1 MPSGGN
7 GVGARRRCPSAQ
19 ASAHRMA
26 RVGEEGEV
34 GEEAAPE
41 AGAAPEE
48 GAALGRRR
56 SGRARFQFHDRSPVT
71 NPANHQLLPQL
82 SLFGNDNF
90 RNFPFLEGN

>member
-19 ASAHRMA
+19 AGARRMA
-26 RVGEEGEV
+26 RVGEEGEG

-48 GAALGRRR
+48 GAALG
-56 SGRARFQFHDRSPVT
+56 
-71 NPANHQLLPQL
+71 
-82 SLFGNDNF
+82 
-90 RNFPFLEGN
+90 